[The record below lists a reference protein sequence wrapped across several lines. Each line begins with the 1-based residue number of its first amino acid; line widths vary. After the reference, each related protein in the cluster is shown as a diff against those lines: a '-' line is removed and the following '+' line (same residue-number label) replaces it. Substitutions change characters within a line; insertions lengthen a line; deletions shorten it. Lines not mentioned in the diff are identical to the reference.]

1 MPLTQRAASCALADF
16 ASLATIIGAPLALLA
31 LIVGVATLRS
41 GARAARFQHMHSLFK
56 DYLRLQFEYSQA
68 ALQPGVDATAL
79 RKKLGSFKMYTLEE
93 MYIWLRK
100 ERGLNLRWL
109 WSPFRRRYI
118 DGWQA
123 TIDWYLDDR
132 SDEDFDDLAKAV
144 ACYGSGFL
152 ELVGRSQARRKGQ
165 AFAPVTASGLPTA
178 HAAVGSPSSGESSS
192 PDTME
197 AKPRG
202 A

>member
-1 MPLTQRAASCALADF
+1 MPLTQRAADLVLADV

-31 LIVGVATLRS
+31 LVIGVATLRS

-68 ALQPGVDATAL
+68 ALQPGVDTTEL

-93 MYIWLRK
+93 MYIWVRK

-109 WSPFRRRYI
+109 WSPFRKRYI

-123 TIDWYLDDR
+123 TIDWHLDDS
-132 SDEDFDDLAKAV
+132 SDEDFAELAKAT

-152 ELVGRSQARRKGQ
+152 GLVRRSQGRRKGQ
-165 AFAPVTASGLPTA
+165 TSSPVASGLPSA
-178 HAAVGSPSSGESSS
+178 HPAVGSPSSGGSSS
-192 PDTME
+192 PDPRE